1 MTILRTLTAG
11 IAGLVIAASAH
22 AAGGGKKAAPPEGE
36 GWPFAGPF
44 GQFEQDSVQRGF
56 QVYNEV
62 CSACHGLKLL
72 SYRNLG
78 EKGGPFYDPNYPN
91 ANDNP
96 LVKAFAAQNEVT
108 FINDDGDEDFRP
120 AMPSDNFKEPYPNT
134 KKAAAQNNGAAPPDL
149 SVITKARGD
158 GASYV
163 YRLMKSYPDPS
174 DAREVQRLVPLI
186 DPETGEDQS
195 YNVTDLVY
203 TLDDGHGHTGELTQ
217 TPNQYYN
224 PYMAGDTS
232 GSWNGDPRHP
242 PYGGF
247 LAMPPQL
254 SEPDGGDGID
264 CKAVH
269 KKAEEAV
276 KAAEY
281 PDGKDG
287 EHIILSAAQKEA
299 ILDEKFYSICSAQI
313 FYLDGTYPSKK
324 QMAYDVAQ
332 FLQWAGEPKQINRK
346 SLGLPVMIYLLIL
359 CALLYASYKQI
370 WRKVDH

>member
-1 MTILRTLTAG
+1 MTILRTLTLG
-11 IAGLVIAASAH
+11 LAGLALAASAH
-22 AAGGGKKAAPPEGE
+22 AAGGGKTPAPPEG

-78 EKGGPFYDPNYPN
+78 EKGGPFYNPDYAN

-96 LVKAFAAQNEVT
+96 LVKAFAAENEVT

-120 AMPSDNFKEPYPNT
+120 ALPSDYFKEPYANA

-149 SVITKARGD
+149 SVITKARAG

-163 YRLMKSYPDPS
+163 YRLMKSYPDQTE
-174 DAREVQRLVPLI
+174 AEEVQRLVPLI
-186 DPETGEDQS
+186 DPETGEDDS
-195 YNVTDLVY
+195 FFVTDLEF
-203 TLDDGHGHTGELTQ
+203 TLDDGHGHDGILTQ
-217 TPNQYYN
+217 APNQYYN

-232 GSWNGDPRHP
+232 GSWDGDPRHP

-254 SEPDGGDGID
+254 SEPDGGEGVD
-264 CKAVH
+264 CKEVH
-269 KKAEEAV
+269 KKATEAL
-276 KAAEY
+276 KTAEY
-281 PDGKDG
+281 PDGAEG
-287 EHIILSAAQKEA
+287 EHIILTGPQRET
-299 ILDEKFYSICSAQI
+299 ILDDEFYSICTGQV
-313 FYLDGTYPSKK
+313 FYKDGTYPSVK
-324 QMAYDVAQ
+324 QMSYDVAQ
-332 FLQWAGEPKQINRK
+332 FLAWAGEPKQVNRK

-359 CALLYASYKQI
+359 CGLLYASYKQI

>member
-1 MTILRTLTAG
+1 MTILRTLTVG
-11 IAGLVIAASAH
+11 LAGLTLAASAF
-22 AAGGGKKAAPPEGE
+22 AAGGGKHAEAPEG
-36 GWPFAGPF
+36 GWPFEGPF

-78 EKGGPFYDPNYPN
+78 EKGGPFYNPDYPN

-96 LVKAFAAQNEVT
+96 LVKAFAAEKEVAV
-108 FINDDGDEDFRP
+108 IDENGDEIFVP
-120 AMPSDNFKEPYPNT
+120 AKPSDSFVDPYPNVQ
-134 KKAAAQNNGAAPPDL
+134 KAAAQNNGAAPPDL
-149 SVITKARGD
+149 SVITKARHG

-163 YRLMKSYPDPS
+163 YRLMKSYPDQN
-174 DAREVQRLVPLI
+174 DAKAVQRLVPLI
-186 DPETGEDQS
+186 NPETGEDES
-195 YNVTDLVY
+195 YEVTDLVF
-203 TLDDGHGHTGELTQ
+203 TLDDGHGHEGELTQ

-224 PYMAGDTS
+224 PYMGGDTS
-232 GSWNGDPRHP
+232 GSWDGDPRHP

-254 SEPDGGDGID
+254 SEPDGGDGVD
-264 CKAVH
+264 CKAEH
-269 KKAEEAV
+269 KKAKEALY
-276 KAAEY
+276 AAEY
-281 PDGKDG
+281 PNGKDG
-287 EHIILSAAQKEA
+287 EHITLSGPAKMA
-299 ILDEKFYSICSAQI
+299 ILDDTFYAACTTQVVYA
-313 FYLDGTYPSKK
+313 DGTYPSVK

-332 FLQWAGEPKQINRK
+332 FLAWAGEPKQVNRK

-359 CALLYASYKQI
+359 CGLLYASYKQI